1 MTSSEWNQARLGAA
15 LSAFRQWSR
24 ARGQLHDFGG
34 LGARAMTDW
43 SACLVEIARSK
54 DRQQFALLFG
64 YFAPRLKSFFLRLG
78 LSPAA
83 AEDLAQETM
92 LTVWNKAQSFDATRA
107 SASTWIFTIARNL
120 RIDLLRR
127 ERDPNLLAELYD
139 GVVEPMPSD
148 NVLTVEREVR
158 IRAALDKLPADQ
170 ADVIRLSFFE
180 DRPQSEIA
188 NTLDIPLG
196 TVKSRVR
203 LAMNRLRALVEDLQ

>member
-1 MTSSEWNQARLGAA
+1 M
-15 LSAFRQWSR
+15 
-24 ARGQLHDFGG
+24 
-34 LGARAMTDW
+34 
-43 SACLVEIARSK
+43 
-54 DRQQFALLFG
+54 
-64 YFAPRLKSFFLRLG
+64 
-78 LSPAA
+78 
-83 AEDLAQETM
+83 
-92 LTVWNKAQSFDATRA
+92 
-107 SASTWIFTIARNL
+107 
-120 RIDLLRR
+120 
-127 ERDPNLLAELYD
+127 LAELYD

>member
-92 LTVWNKAQSFDATRA
+92 LTVWNKAQSFDASRA

>member
-1 MTSSEWNQARLGAA
+1 MIGSEWNQARLGGA

-24 ARGQLHDFGG
+24 ARGRLHDFGD

-92 LTVWNKAQSFDATRA
+92 LTVWNKAQSFDASRA

>member
-1 MTSSEWNQARLGAA
+1 
-15 LSAFRQWSR
+15 
-24 ARGQLHDFGG
+24 
-34 LGARAMTDW
+34 MTDW

-64 YFAPRLKSFFLRLG
+64 YFAPRLKSFFLRFG

-92 LTVWNKAQSFDATRA
+92 LTVWNKAQSFDASRA

-188 NTLDIPLG
+188 NALDIPLG

>member
-1 MTSSEWNQARLGAA
+1 MTSSEWNQARPGAA
-15 LSAFRQWSR
+15 LSAFRQWPR
-24 ARGQLHDFGG
+24 ARGRLHDFGD
-34 LGARAMTDW
+34 LGARAVTDW
-43 SACLVEIARSK
+43 SACLVEIASSK
-54 DRQQFALLFG
+54 DRKQFALLFG

-92 LTVWNKAQSFDATRA
+92 LTVWNKAQSFDASRA

>member
-1 MTSSEWNQARLGAA
+1 MIGREWNQAAPGAA
-15 LSAFRQWSR
+15 SSAFPQWSR
-24 ARGQLHDFGG
+24 ARERLHDFGG
-34 LGARAMTDW
+34 SGARAVTDW

-78 LSPAA
+78 LSPAP

-92 LTVWNKAQSFDATRA
+92 LTVWNKAQSFDASRA

-139 GVVEPMPSD
+139 GVAEPTPSD

-180 DRPQSEIA
+180 DCPQSEIA

>member
-1 MTSSEWNQARLGAA
+1 MISGEWNQAGSGEAP
-15 LSAFRQWSR
+15 SAFGQWLR
-24 ARGQLHDFGG
+24 ARGRLHEFGSRG
-34 LGARAMTDW
+34 VRTVKDW
-43 SACLVEIARSK
+43 SACLTEIARSK
-54 DRQQFALLFG
+54 DRPQFVLLFG
-64 YFAPRLKSFFLRLG
+64 HFAPRLKSFFLRLG

-83 AEDLAQETM
+83 AEDLAQDTM
-92 LTVWNKAQSFDATRA
+92 LAVWNKAQSFDASRA

-127 ERDPNLLAELYD
+127 ERDPKLLSEMYD
-139 GVVEPMPSD
+139 GVAEPMPSD
-148 NVLTVEREVR
+148 NVLTVERETRV
-158 IRAALDKLPADQ
+158 RAALDKLPADQ

-188 NTLDIPLG
+188 NALDIPLG

>member
-1 MTSSEWNQARLGAA
+1 MIGSEWNQARPGGA

-24 ARGQLHDFGG
+24 ARGRLHDFGG

>member
-1 MTSSEWNQARLGAA
+1 V
-15 LSAFRQWSR
+15 
-24 ARGQLHDFGG
+24 
-34 LGARAMTDW
+34 TDW
-43 SACLVEIARSK
+43 SACLVEIASSK
-54 DRQQFALLFG
+54 DRKQFALLFG

-92 LTVWNKAQSFDATRA
+92 LTVWNKAQSFDASRA

>member
-54 DRQQFALLFG
+54 DRQQYALLFG

>member
-1 MTSSEWNQARLGAA
+1 MTGSEWNHTRPGAT
-15 LSAFRQWSR
+15 LSALRQWSR
-24 ARGQLHDFGG
+24 ARGRPYDFGG

-54 DRQQFALLFG
+54 DSQQFALLFG

>member
-1 MTSSEWNQARLGAA
+1 MTGSEWNQARPGAA

-24 ARGQLHDFGG
+24 ARGRLHDFGG

-43 SACLVEIARSK
+43 SACLVEIAWSK

-92 LTVWNKAQSFDATRA
+92 LTVWNKAQSFDASRA

>member
-1 MTSSEWNQARLGAA
+1 MIGSEWNQARLGAA

-64 YFAPRLKSFFLRLG
+64 NFAPRLKSFFLRLG

-92 LTVWNKAQSFDATRA
+92 LTVWNKAQSFDASRA

>member
-1 MTSSEWNQARLGAA
+1 
-15 LSAFRQWSR
+15 
-24 ARGQLHDFGG
+24 
-34 LGARAMTDW
+34 MTDW

-92 LTVWNKAQSFDATRA
+92 LTVWNKAQSFDASRA

-120 RIDLLRR
+120 RIDLSRR
-127 ERDPNLLAELYD
+127 QRDPNLLAELYE
-139 GVVEPMPSD
+139 GAVEPMPSD
-148 NVLTVEREVR
+148 HVLSTEREVR

-188 NTLDIPLG
+188 DALQIPLG
-196 TVKSRVR
+196 TVKSRAR